1 MLSHNSF
8 TVLTKVTPSSDQSV
22 LILPHVVMK
31 LLKALMY
38 QSASYEPFSL
48 QYWQSNLL
56 YKRIMIHL
64 FLAQKERI
72 LLWLIVQNGEWWIT
86 GNAFLGNILLTQF
99 TSNFAA
105 WNIYIYIYIYI
116 NFQMTEVAMSIQN

>member
-1 MLSHNSF
+1 
-8 TVLTKVTPSSDQSV
+8 
-22 LILPHVVMK
+22 
-31 LLKALMY
+31 
-38 QSASYEPFSL
+38 
-48 QYWQSNLL
+48 
-56 YKRIMIHL
+56 MIHL

-105 WNIYIYIYIYI
+105 WNIYIYDRGCYV
-116 NFQMTEVAMSIQN
+116 NPKLIQY